1 MWKNKRKTF
10 SKWQETLPLWSVP
23 SPRKEKARVNLS
35 EIPTST
41 TYPQRRKQPCKDR
54 LYICCTRASHR
65 HCKARIWQSTVTK
78 NEKRIRTDAF
88 LFRQQDCVFHSR
100 QSNLKGVKNAIELFE
115 KRKDNRP
122 WGTHRRQKIYRCQ
135 SLCRQEGF
143 QKNHLRSRF
152 QTNACGNG
160 SPDRLTARAAWCFV
174 CFAV

>member
-1 MWKNKRKTF
+1 MYPLHERRKRGSTC
-10 SKWQETLPLWSVP
+10 
-23 SPRKEKARVNLS
+23 RKFRQVQPIRK
-35 EIPTST
+35 
-41 TYPQRRKQPCKDR
+41 RRKQPCKNR
-54 LYICCTRASHR
+54 LNACLTQASHR
-65 HCKARIWQSTVTK
+65 QSDNLTNNRNKEWETNKNRCALIPTK
-78 NEKRIRTDAF
+78 NEKRIRTGAL

-100 QSNLKGVKNAIELFE
+100 QSNLKGVKNAIELYE

-152 QTNACGNG
+152 QTNVCRNG